1 MIIDFSLK
9 ENNKMPK
16 IVEYHKNNSL
26 IFAIFNKLPTP
37 TQRKIW
43 DVLLYMG
50 KQNLFLLKKKNPE
63 KYLELKNN
71 NFKNFFLPIAIE
83 LKYLMSLLNIES
95 KNKQIQLIKNISLL
109 EEIYIEKINILKEGK
124 EIEINFNA
132 EEIKKL
138 ESNDNDYDFLLEKF
152 WKIKNKI
159 SKYSKHR
166 LIIEPEIDF
175 EDETFICFLSPNI
188 VKYIESNDNYTVINI
203 LVHTFLNST
212 YAINLYDILVSKFKA
227 QKEMMEKGKIP
238 KTDLIQTEYIEL
250 DKLQDMLG
258 VDKNLVA
265 RMQFKIFNRDILKPS
280 VKEINESNVTEF
292 EIVDILRK
300 THKRKVT
307 ALSFV
312 LKPKETFD
320 IPALFNEQIILTNQ
334 EELIKL
340 KSMLKNKENKEK
352 TQDAQDTQKIQ
363 KSPLEELKE
372 KLKTEQIKSLREFSN
387 ELQKL
392 KNIDITNILPNAKGK
407 ILRINEFGMLELDGE
422 EVDNIKANSIRRT
435 LYQYPDLLGKFEE
448 IDNELEELKDK
459 FINKV
464 WVFMQNGFY
473 CAVGVKNII
482 RENQNTVKVIG
493 EELLREIKNFE
504 IKVAIDFLKTQSPKN
519 KLSLTDKDEYIKY
532 NSLKELEQLEDFF
545 KANKDKFQEWLDY
558 LEKESLKVNEK
569 FLSLKEDTSEYKE
582 TAKRLEFLDRYYS
595 IAYDLLQNE
604 KVNQTD
610 KMQVLKK
617 FKEWVSQ
624 NN

>member
-1 MIIDFSLK
+1 MKDLFTVGEQI
-9 ENNKMPK
+9 KMPK
-16 IVEYHKNNSL
+16 ILEYNKNNAL
-26 IFAIFNKLPTP
+26 IFIVLNKIPSP
-37 TQRKIW
+37 TQRK
-43 DVLLYMG
+43 LLDIIFYFG
-50 KQNLFLLKKKNPE
+50 KQHLEQMKHQNPE
-63 KYLELKNN
+63 EYKKLEERE
-71 NFKNFFLPIAIE
+71 FKSYIIPIYIE
-83 LKYLMSLLNIES
+83 LKTLLVILEIER
-95 KNKQIQLIKNISLL
+95 KNKEQLVNAVKNI
-109 EEIYIEKINILKEGK
+109 
-124 EIEINFNA
+124 
-132 EEIKKL
+132 EEIKYEKIDL
-138 ESNDNDYDFLLEKF
+138 LNKDTNSVEQLTILDKTTIEEIFKKYGDEIKIWEQDRIVVNPLINFDNDIFKCY
-152 WKIKNKI
+152 
-159 SKYSKHR
+159 
-166 LIIEPEIDF
+166 
-175 EDETFICFLSPNI
+175 LSPTITRHLSKND
-188 VKYIESNDNYTVINI
+188 KYTRINVLI
-203 LVHTFLNST
+203 HTFLNSA

-238 KTDLIQTEYIEL
+238 KTDLIQTGYIEL
-250 DKLQDMLG
+250 EKLQDMLG
-258 VDKNLVA
+258 MKKDHSW
-265 RMQFKIFNRDILKPS
+265 RIFKDFNKFILKPS
-280 VKEINESNVTEF
+280 VKEINESNVIEF

-352 TQDAQDTQKIQ
+352 TQDTQDTQKIQ

-372 KLKTEQIKSLREFSN
+372 KLKTEKIKSLREFSN

-407 ILRINEFGMLELDGE
+407 ILIINEFGMLELEGE
-422 EVDNIKANSIRRT
+422 EVDNIKANAIRRI
-435 LYQYPDLLGKFEE
+435 LYQNPDLLGKFEE

-473 CAVGVKNII
+473 CAVGVKDII

-617 FKEWVSQ
+617 FKEWVLQ